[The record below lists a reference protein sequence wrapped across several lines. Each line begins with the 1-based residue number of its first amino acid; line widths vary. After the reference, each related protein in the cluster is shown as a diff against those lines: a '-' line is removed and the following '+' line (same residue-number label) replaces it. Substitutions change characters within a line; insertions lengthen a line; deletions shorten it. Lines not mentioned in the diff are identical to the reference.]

1 MMSVLPGET
10 TKQIRLAPAFI
21 IRSTKYSPTARGR
34 SRPASI
40 RLPTG
45 KSSLENAKG
54 WIRDPIP
61 AAGTM
66 PQIRVMRWP
75 PQDSPVVP
83 LAFQRY
89 VLREPARE
97 RVGLSLLTRLL
108 PDRERQ

>member
-1 MMSVLPGET
+1 MSALPGST

-21 IRSTKYSPTARGR
+21 IRSTKYAPTARGR

-54 WIRDPIP
+54 WIRDPTP

-66 PQIRVMRWP
+66 PQIRVMRSP
-75 PQDSPVVP
+75 PQDSLVVP
-83 LAFQRY
+83 LASQRY
-89 VLREPARE
+89 LRRE
-97 RVGLSLLTRLL
+97 HAPELVGPTFVIRPV
-108 PDRERQ
+108 PDRKRQ